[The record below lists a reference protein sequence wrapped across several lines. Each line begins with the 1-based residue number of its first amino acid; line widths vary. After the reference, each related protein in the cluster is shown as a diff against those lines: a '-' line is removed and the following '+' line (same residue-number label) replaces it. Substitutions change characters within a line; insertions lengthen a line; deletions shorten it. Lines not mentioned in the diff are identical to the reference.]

1 MSHVIKTNVRSMSLD
16 KSQRERMLA
25 GELYMADDPE
35 LEAAR
40 KRTRELLA
48 KLNAAPSAA
57 FAEQRQLLADLFGSM
72 GSRVVVNPP
81 FRCDYGFNIHAGSN
95 VFFNF
100 DCVVLDCNRVDI
112 GDDVQ
117 FGPGVHVYTAT
128 HPLDAEER
136 RSGLE
141 RAQPVR
147 IGAGAWIGGRAV
159 ICPGVSIG
167 ANTVVGAGS
176 VVVRSLPPNVLAAG
190 NPCRTI
196 RSLARDA

>member
-1 MSHVIKTNVRSMSLD
+1 
-16 KSQRERMLA
+16 MLSGALYRA
-25 GELYMADDPE
+25 GDPE

-40 KRTRELLA
+40 RRARELLA
-48 KLNAAPSAA
+48 RFNAAAFEA
-57 FAEQRQLLADLFGSM
+57 FAERRQLLAELFGGF
-72 GSRVVVNPP
+72 GSGVVVNPP
-81 FRCDYGFNIHAGSN
+81 FRCDYGFNIHVGSN

-100 DCVVLDCNRVDI
+100 DCVLLDCHRIDI

-128 HPLDAEER
+128 HPLDADER

-141 RAQPVR
+141 RAEPVR

-167 ANTVVGAGS
+167 DNTVVGAGS
-176 VVVRSLPPNVLAAG
+176 VVVRSLPANVLAVG
-190 NPCRTI
+190 NPCRVV
-196 RSLARDA
+196 RSLAGAP